1 MTWIDDVRKWFL
13 APKTLK
19 GIAGMIVIIIVL
31 ALDFAYWAGAIK
43 VTDLASGEEEVVVE
57 VNETIKYEVEHF
69 EEESTLLIPGGGIVN
84 NDFTSDSYPFTVNE
98 NASNA
103 TIKTTH
109 TGNNPKPDVDLAL
122 FGPDGQEIPHTNG
135 PDAEEKAELD
145 DKDFERYGYG
155 DYTVEVR
162 NYSSFRVQY
171 KITIDVYNPILN
183 TTSEEGE

>member
-1 MTWIDDVRKWFL
+1 MTWIDDVLKWFT
-13 APKTLK
+13 APKTIK
-19 GIAGMIVIIIVL
+19 GIAGMVVIVIVL
-31 ALDFAYWAGAIK
+31 ALDFAYWAGAIDT
-43 VTDLASGEEEVVVE
+43 TDLGSEEEEVVVE
-57 VNETIKYEVEHF
+57 ENETIEFEVWHF
-69 EEESTLLIPGGGIVN
+69 EDEATLPIPGGGIIN
-84 NDFTSDSYPFTVNE
+84 NDFTSDSYPFPVNE

-109 TGNNPKPDVDLAL
+109 TGSNPRPDVDLAL
-122 FGPDGQEIPHTNG
+122 FAPDGQEIPHTNG
-135 PDAEEKAELD
+135 PDAEEKAELSD
-145 DKDFERYGYG
+145 RDFERFGYG

>member
-1 MTWIDDVRKWFL
+1 MTWIDDVIKWFM
-13 APKTLK
+13 APKTIK
-19 GIAGMIVIIIVL
+19 GIAGMVIIIIVL

-57 VNETIKYEVEHF
+57 VNETIEFEVWHF
-69 EEESTLLIPGGGIVN
+69 EEESTLLIPGGGILI
-84 NDFTSDSYPFTVNE
+84 NDFTSDSYPFPVNE

-122 FGPDGQEIPHTNG
+122 FGPSGEEIPHTNG
-135 PDAEEKAELD
+135 PDAEETIKLKD
-145 DKDFERYGYG
+145 RDFERYGYG

-171 KITIDVYNPILN
+171 KITIDVYYAPLN